1 MCADLGHRRAH
12 SELLVRTVG
21 VALIAVMLGAALPA
35 RAQDD
40 EEEDATSVATT
51 ALILPEG
58 GATDGDAARVSIGV
72 RRGLGE
78 VSGVRFIHPVDV
90 LSPPDISEDL
100 AFSFDELEPLAD
112 QVRTGDARDVAD
124 RASTLIEL
132 FEQNLLAVRREQLID
147 AYMLRGVA
155 LCRLNRMRDAEV
167 VFARV
172 IVFREG
178 YEYDPTRYPVECAET
193 FASVQERTLAG
204 PRATLEISTEPDG
217 AEIYVDGRS
226 YGPSPVVV
234 DDLLVGDH
242 YVTIKHI
249 ASIKGVERATVNR
262 GGSSVR
268 YALAP
273 NERSALVASGE
284 ATSALRGE
292 LGEERAGSAIRS
304 LGNTLGAAQVVVGVA
319 RRVGESL
326 HVQLYL
332 YDVRTRFLLNR
343 AEINMT
349 SDDAGVE
356 IARSAAVELYRGV
369 DLTGAIDAP
378 IDESGLPTTRPPEV
392 WEQWWFWTAIGAG
405 AVAIGVGVG
414 VGVAV
419 SESSSGPPEGWVRF
433 GTTFR

>member
-1 MCADLGHRRAH
+1 
-12 SELLVRTVG
+12 
-21 VALIAVMLGAALPA
+21 
-35 RAQDD
+35 
-40 EEEDATSVATT
+40 
-51 ALILPEG
+51 
-58 GATDGDAARVSIGV
+58 
-72 RRGLGE
+72 
-78 VSGVRFIHPVDV
+78 
-90 LSPPDISEDL
+90 
-100 AFSFDELEPLAD
+100 
-112 QVRTGDARDVAD
+112 
-124 RASTLIEL
+124 
-132 FEQNLLAVRREQLID
+132 
-147 AYMLRGVA
+147 
-155 LCRLNRMRDAEV
+155 

>member
-1 MCADLGHRRAH
+1 VRA
-12 SELLVRTVG
+12 VG